1 MEQGEIIRRLG
12 IEPNAM
18 QKETTAAISRTNKD
32 VVVLSPTGSGK
43 TLAYLIP
50 LVEKLRADV
59 EELQAVVLVP
69 GRELAIQS
77 NEVMKSLGSRLKS
90 MALYGGR
97 ATMDEHRLLRKLNP
111 QIVFATP
118 GRLNDHLD
126 KQNLSAKS
134 VEYLVIDEFDKCLEM
149 GFRDEMIRLVGK
161 LNAVKRRILLSAT
174 ESEIIPRFVNMQHI
188 ERIDYRKENKQLDNR
203 LSFFQINSPEK
214 DKLPTLRNLLL
225 TLGEQSSIVFLNYR
239 DAVERTATF
248 LCEQGFA
255 VSMFHGGLEQS
266 YREAALYKFSNGAA
280 NIMVST
286 NLGARGLDIPDV
298 ENIINYHIP
307 ENGEEYVH
315 RIGRTARWNKTGNA
329 FFILNHEEQM
339 PEYVREEMQEYSFP
353 VELPKPALARMVI
366 LYIGKG
372 KKDNISKGDVLGFLC
387 KKGGL
392 NSSDVGRIDVKE
404 RYTYAAVNCSKLSQ
418 VLRLTKGEKIKG
430 INTLVEEVV

>member
-134 VEYLVIDEFDKCLEM
+134 VECLVIDEFDKCLEM

-161 LNAVKRRILLSAT
+161 LNAVKLRILLSAT
-174 ESEIIPRFVNMQHI
+174 ESEVIPRFVNMQHI
-188 ERIDYRKENKQLDNR
+188 ERIY
-203 LSFFQINSPEK
+203 
-214 DKLPTLRNLLL
+214 
-225 TLGEQSSIVFLNYR
+225 
-239 DAVERTATF
+239 
-248 LCEQGFA
+248 
-255 VSMFHGGLEQS
+255 
-266 YREAALYKFSNGAA
+266 
-280 NIMVST
+280 
-286 NLGARGLDIPDV
+286 
-298 ENIINYHIP
+298 
-307 ENGEEYVH
+307 
-315 RIGRTARWNKTGNA
+315 
-329 FFILNHEEQM
+329 
-339 PEYVREEMQEYSFP
+339 
-353 VELPKPALARMVI
+353 
-366 LYIGKG
+366 YIK
-372 KKDNISKGDVLGFLC
+372 
-387 KKGGL
+387 
-392 NSSDVGRIDVKE
+392 
-404 RYTYAAVNCSKLSQ
+404 
-418 VLRLTKGEKIKG
+418 
-430 INTLVEEVV
+430 

>member
-134 VEYLVIDEFDKCLEM
+134 VECLVIDEFDKCLEM

-161 LNAVKRRILLSAT
+161 LDAVKRRILLSAT

-203 LSFFQINSPEK
+203 LSFFRINSPEK

-286 NLGARGLDIPDV
+286 NLGVGDWI
-298 ENIINYHIP
+298 
-307 ENGEEYVH
+307 
-315 RIGRTARWNKTGNA
+315 
-329 FFILNHEEQM
+329 
-339 PEYVREEMQEYSFP
+339 FP
-353 VELPKPALARMVI
+353 MSK
-366 LYIGKG
+366 
-372 KKDNISKGDVLGFLC
+372 IS
-387 KKGGL
+387 
-392 NSSDVGRIDVKE
+392 
-404 RYTYAAVNCSKLSQ
+404 
-418 VLRLTKGEKIKG
+418 
-430 INTLVEEVV
+430 

>member
-161 LNAVKRRILLSAT
+161 LDAVKRRILLSAT

-203 LSFFQINSPEK
+203 LSFFRINSPEK

-307 ENGEEYVH
+307 ENEEEYVH
-315 RIGRTARWNKTGNA
+315 RIGRTARWNKIGNA

-339 PEYVREEMQEYSFP
+339 PEYVREEIQEYSFP
-353 VELPKPALARMVI
+353 VELPKPALARMAI

-387 KKGGL
+387 KKGRL

-430 INTLVEEVV
+430 MNTLVEEVV

>member
-1 MEQGEIIRRLG
+1 
-12 IEPNAM
+12 
-18 QKETTAAISRTNKD
+18 
-32 VVVLSPTGSGK
+32 
-43 TLAYLIP
+43 
-50 LVEKLRADV
+50 
-59 EELQAVVLVP
+59 
-69 GRELAIQS
+69 
-77 NEVMKSLGSRLKS
+77 
-90 MALYGGR
+90 
-97 ATMDEHRLLRKLNP
+97 MDEHRLLRKLNP

-161 LNAVKRRILLSAT
+161 LDAVKRRILLSAT

-203 LSFFQINSPEK
+203 LSFFRINSPEK

-307 ENGEEYVH
+307 ENEEEYVH
-315 RIGRTARWNKTGNA
+315 RIGRTARWNKTGNT
-329 FFILNHEEQM
+329 FFILNYEEQI

>member
-126 KQNLSAKS
+126 KHNLSAKS
-134 VEYLVIDEFDKCLEM
+134 VECLVIDEFDKCLEM

-203 LSFFQINSPEK
+203 LSFFRINSPEK

-307 ENGEEYVH
+307 ENEEEYVH
-315 RIGRTARWNKTGNA
+315 RIGRTARWNKIGNA

-387 KKGGL
+387 KKGRL

>member
-248 LCEQGFA
+248 LCEKGFA

-286 NLGARGLDIPDV
+286 NLGARGLDITDV
-298 ENIINYHIP
+298 ENNINYHIT
-307 ENGEEYVH
+307 ENEE
-315 RIGRTARWNKTGNA
+315 
-329 FFILNHEEQM
+329 
-339 PEYVREEMQEYSFP
+339 
-353 VELPKPALARMVI
+353 
-366 LYIGKG
+366 
-372 KKDNISKGDVLGFLC
+372 
-387 KKGGL
+387 
-392 NSSDVGRIDVKE
+392 
-404 RYTYAAVNCSKLSQ
+404 
-418 VLRLTKGEKIKG
+418 
-430 INTLVEEVV
+430 